1 MLQRMNGTIWLF
13 ISVFIRQTEKEKQTM
28 SAEYYLYGTI
38 ALYICPHKWNRFSV
52 GVGWYLTAFCLHS
65 SSVYLNTIMH
75 TALQKQ
81 RLHCVGSESEKK
93 KKLHEYISCTNI
105 SVTNAS
111 TVFLHKLDLMSFFK
125 SAFHWFI
132 LNVTVRLA
140 IAILLIRFN
149 AHMKKYCTVSHSNT
163 VSLCHVILFKY
174 TGNNFI
180 RCILLVLGWT
190 PCDIN

>member
-1 MLQRMNGTIWLF
+1 MKCLSQKALQMLQRMNGTIWLF

-38 ALYICPHKWNRFSV
+38 ALYICPHNWNRFSV

-93 KKLHEYISCTNI
+93 KKLQEYISCTNK

-111 TVFLHKLDLMSFFK
+111 TQVFFLQKIDLVSFFNQHFTD
-125 SAFHWFI
+125 SF
-132 LNVTVRLA
+132 
-140 IAILLIRFN
+140 
-149 AHMKKYCTVSHSNT
+149 
-163 VSLCHVILFKY
+163 
-174 TGNNFI
+174 
-180 RCILLVLGWT
+180 WT
-190 PCDIN
+190 WQWG